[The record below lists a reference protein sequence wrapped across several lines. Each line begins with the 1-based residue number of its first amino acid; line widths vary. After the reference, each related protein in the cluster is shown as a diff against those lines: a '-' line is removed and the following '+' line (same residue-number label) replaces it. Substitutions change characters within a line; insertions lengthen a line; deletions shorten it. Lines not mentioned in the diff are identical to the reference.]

1 VGSKIEEEAGRLRLE
16 HLGRDFDT
24 CSIMNARSGR
34 CSEDCKWCAQ
44 SAHHAAEC
52 EVYPLVSVHEAVAQ
66 ARHNAAKGVR
76 RFSLVTSGRTMSPA
90 EVRQAAEIYK
100 AVAAACPQLKL
111 CASMGLLG
119 REELQVLYDAGVR
132 RYHCNLETAPSF
144 FPALCTTHTTA
155 DKLRT
160 LQAAREVGMD
170 VCSGGIIGMGE
181 TREQRIELAETLRE
195 LGVKSIPVNVLSP
208 IAGTPLEGLEPLP
221 DDEVV
226 HAVAMMRI
234 LNPDAH
240 IRLAGGRERIK
251 HLQRRLLHGGVS
263 ACIVGDMLTTAG
275 SDIDTDRKMFTEE
288 GFEL

>member
-1 VGSKIEEEAGRLRLE
+1 
-16 HLGRDFDT
+16 
-24 CSIMNARSGR
+24 MNARSGR

-44 SAHHAAEC
+44 SAHHGAEC
-52 EVYPLVSVHEAVAQ
+52 EVYPLVSADEAVAQ

-90 EVRQAAEIYK
+90 EVRQAAHIYK
-100 AVAAACPQLKL
+100 AIAAACPELQL

-144 FPALCTTHTTA
+144 FPALCTTHTTE
-155 DKLRT
+155 DKIRT
-160 LQAAREVGMD
+160 LKAAREVGMEM
-170 VCSGGIIGMGE
+170 CSGGIIGMGE
-181 TREQRIELAETLRE
+181 TREQRIELAETLHE

-226 HAVAMMRI
+226 HAIAMMRI
-234 LNPDAH
+234 INPDAH
-240 IRLAGGRERIK
+240 IRLAGGRERIG

-275 SDIDTDRKMFTEE
+275 SDIDTDKKMFADE
-288 GFEL
+288 GFLL